1 MPMRIVLIAE
11 TREFNLST
19 SNGDGTVAIGDEY
32 QSTLITY
39 PTHAELSTIL
49 QNQFEVL
56 DEQFYHGMPTFAVRW
71 AGGVVPS
78 TDEQDLV
85 FRGIADRCEQLSVWP
100 VVRWRNKSNGEYIIR
115 FVPKERASKSDIRV
129 NYGLFAATMGTIALA
144 GFWQATSPVFLTL
157 FYGASGY
164 TVLDILW
171 TTLIFIAS
179 LMGIIFTHE
188 MGHYLSSRKLGI
200 DATPPYFIPGLPQI
214 GGTFGAFIQQKSPPH
229 NRRDLFDMGLA
240 GPLAGFV
247 VTVLVLI
254 WGFFL
259 SVPVTAE
266 QIAAIDAA
274 YPNMSGSIGVPLLFQ
289 LLEFLYADFIPVGG
303 TLYMH
308 PVAFASWIGM
318 LVTSL
323 NLFPISQLDGGHAL
337 RAIVG
342 GKYHKY
348 IGWAGI
354 GLMLLAG
361 FYLMAI
367 LILFISQGG
376 EHPGPLNDTI
386 EIPIWRKALFV
397 ISMIILVLCIPPL
410 WEMVGLF

>member
-1 MPMRIVLIAE
+1 
-11 TREFNLST
+11 
-19 SNGDGTVAIGDEY
+19 VAIGEEY

-39 PTHAELSTIL
+39 PTHAELSTLL
-49 QNQFEVL
+49 QNHFEVL
-56 DEQFYHGMPTFAVRW
+56 DEQFYHGMPTFAARW

-78 TDEQDLV
+78 TEEQDLV
-85 FRGIADRCEQLSVWP
+85 FRGIADRCEKLSVWQ

-115 FVPKERASKSDIRV
+115 FVPKEKTTKSDIRV
-129 NYGLFAATMGTIALA
+129 NYGLFVATLGTIALA
-144 GFWQATSPVFLTL
+144 GFMQATSPVFLTL
-157 FYGASGY
+157 FYGATNY
-164 TVLDILW
+164 TVSDILW
-171 TTLIFIAS
+171 TTFIFIAA

-200 DATPPYFIPGLPQI
+200 EATPPYFIPGLPWI
-214 GGTFGAFIQQKSPPH
+214 GGTFGAFIQQKSPPQ
-229 NRRDLFDMGLA
+229 NRRDLFDMGVA
-240 GPLAGFV
+240 GPLAGFG

-254 WGFFL
+254 WGFLL

-266 QIAAIDAA
+266 QIAAIDAT
-274 YPNMSGSIGVPLLFQ
+274 YPNMSGSLGVPLLFQ
-289 LLEFLYADFIPVGG
+289 LMEFIYADFIPAGG
-303 TLYMH
+303 TVYMH

-342 GKYHKY
+342 GKNHKY
-348 IGWAGI
+348 VGWAGI
-354 GLMLLAG
+354 AILLIAG
-361 FYLMAI
+361 FFLMAI

-386 EIPIWRKALFV
+386 EIPLWRKALFV
-397 ISMIILVLCIPPL
+397 VSMIILVLCIPPL